1 MWLYLATDD
10 SGSWAMLRRT
20 PASEAGEPSCRL
32 ELELLGAVDGLDHA
46 LAAVEAVN
54 RSLSALGLGRVRRS
68 GRPPRRT
75 VRARR

>member
-10 SGSWAMLRRT
+10 SGSWALLRRT
-20 PASEAGEPSCRL
+20 PAPEAGVPSRRL
-32 ELELLGAVDGLDHA
+32 TLELLGTVDRLDDA
-46 LAAVEAVN
+46 LAAVEALN

-75 VRARR
+75 RQA